1 MSRRQE
7 GLGDAEIGNSGG
19 IAGEQDVVRLDVPVH
34 DAFGVREFQRARDV
48 SENAH
53 RHGDRHRASAH
64 EMHAKRF
71 PLDERHHVV
80 GQPFRFSGREHRQD
94 VRVLQLGGEQDLV
107 LETLEIH
114 AGREIGRQHF
124 HDDTTTERAFLGK
137 EHTTHATAA
146 ELTFDAIG
154 AGQRGLQPISKI
166 DVQVLNLRSA
176 LSLTSRKLATPPSR

>member
-1 MSRRQE
+1 
-7 GLGDAEIGNSGG
+7 
-19 IAGEQDVVRLDVPVH
+19 
-34 DAFGVREFQRARDV
+34 
-48 SENAH
+48 
-53 RHGDRHRASAH
+53 
-64 EMHAKRF
+64 
-71 PLDERHHVV
+71 
-80 GQPFRFSGREHRQD
+80 
-94 VRVLQLGGEQDLV
+94 

-124 HDDTTTERAFLGK
+124 HDDATTERAFLGQ

-176 LSLTSRKLATPPSR
+176 LSLTSSKLATPTEVPRMTRPRPNSPQYPTPAQSCAPRCS